1 MKGFS
6 KSLKAGM
13 SAAAQA
19 ANDTL
24 PAGYKFTGATSG
36 GQRFRA
42 PDVQTSPT
50 PTRSPR
56 RGDDGACEPGA
67 HLLLR
72 VEHAVGLDPHPTF
85 VAVRVASALGEL
97 RGARAHTLPARPSPS
112 GRHVWRATRNLR
124 CVPRRGDLLL
134 LDAYVGSDVTARGAA
149 WDKIAWRGVIALD
162 AVPSNGAPARV
173 PLHRNLRRAAES
185 DGRAFVVA
193 EATVSLVPTTGARVS
208 PNPNPI
214 PNPPP
219 TNDPFAASVRAL
231 TLDSGSIPR
240 RRKRV
245 FFVRHGESAWNE
257 AQREYKLSKMIRF
270 DHPLNAAG
278 AAQATRFGEIAAATV
293 AAAGTGIIGTGTGM
307 DPFLTPLVD
316 LSPATPSFTP
326 SFAPAPRGVV
336 GGGDDDWARSYAA
349 AERCFTSPLTRAVQ
363 TAALILHAHPGALGA
378 PASSAAAVSSP
389 ALDGAVDGRFETLAA
404 SFEGDPR
411 APAPG
416 DGRVVLLSAA
426 REVKSTMGSFD
437 TIGIE
442 RGGGVLDRALAKFRE
457 LFAGNDV
464 SASAAA
470 NAVASLAAKLDVND
484 CVGQWWTPKDDVDT
498 SDDVDERVDDVFDA
512 LRFDAS
518 DVALLVGH
526 SLFLQRVARRF
537 ISPRLFE
544 SNPELATGLKE
555 RKLNNCGC
563 VGMDVE
569 WDETTGT
576 PSIVDAR
583 LLFGSVVGK
592 AGAGAE

>member
-1 MKGFS
+1 M
-6 KSLKAGM
+6 
-13 SAAAQA
+13 
-19 ANDTL
+19 
-24 PAGYKFTGATSG
+24 
-36 GQRFRA
+36 
-42 PDVQTSPT
+42 
-50 PTRSPR
+50 
-56 RGDDGACEPGA
+56 
-67 HLLLR
+67 
-72 VEHAVGLDPHPTF
+72 
-85 VAVRVASALGEL
+85 
-97 RGARAHTLPARPSPS
+97 
-112 GRHVWRATRNLR
+112 
-124 CVPRRGDLLL
+124 
-134 LDAYVGSDVTARGAA
+134 
-149 WDKIAWRGVIALD
+149 
-162 AVPSNGAPARV
+162 
-173 PLHRNLRRAAES
+173 ES
-185 DGRAFVVA
+185 DGRAFVSA

-231 TLDSGSIPR
+231 TLDTGSIPR

-278 AAQATRFGEIAAATV
+278 AAQATRFGEIAAAAV

-316 LSPATPSFTP
+316 LSPATPSLTP
-326 SFAPAPRGVV
+326 SLAPAPRGVV

-378 PASSAAAVSSP
+378 PASSARAGGFVTRV
-389 ALDGAVDGRFETLAA
+389 GRAVDVRFETLAA
-404 SFEGDPR
+404 SFEGDR
-411 APAPG
+411 ARARARG
-416 DGRVVLLSAA
+416 WSRRVAERGA
-426 REVKSTMGSFD
+426 GVKSTMGSFD

-442 RGGGVLDRALAKFRE
+442 RGGGVLDRAARE
-457 LFAGNDV
+457 ISRTLRRERRLGV
-464 SASAAA
+464 RLA